1 VGLARP
7 RHSVI
12 ARVAALLVIVCGI
25 SVAHAAPPPDPP
37 ALIELGRALFFD
49 PNLSL
54 NRTQSCATCHDPE
67 HAFSD
72 GRDNGVGGA
81 VSLGAD
87 GHALGDRNAPSL
99 SYAARVPPL
108 HRDAD
113 GEYAGGL
120 FHDGRTRDLVDQA
133 EQPMLNPVEM
143 AMPGA
148 AAVVERVNENP
159 SYPAAIAALFDAAA
173 TQSVDATFAA
183 VRTSLAAFEHTPL
196 FVAFDSRY
204 DRYLKGAVTL
214 TADEEFGRMLFFS
227 ALTSCSTCHAL
238 SPVGARPEEPFTNFG
253 YFNIGVPINTA
264 VRARNGHAAVSVDRG
279 LRDNP
284 AVTDDKQ
291 SGRFRVPTLRNVAV
305 TAPYMHNGVFRELA
319 TVVFFYNQYLVE
331 NEANLINPET
341 HRHWGAPEIPATVD
355 RARLRVGQPMDDERI
370 AFLVAFL
377 RTLTDQRFEVL
388 LEQSD

>member
-1 VGLARP
+1 M
-7 RHSVI
+7 I
-12 ARVAALLVIVCGI
+12 ARVAGLLVFCCGVSI
-25 SVAHAAPPPDPP
+25 AHTAPPPDPP
-37 ALIELGRALFFD
+37 ALVELGRALFFD

-67 HAFSD
+67 RAFSD

-87 GHALGDRNAPSL
+87 GRTLGDRNAPSL
-99 SYAARVPPL
+99 SYAARVPRL
-108 HRDAD
+108 HRDA
-113 GEYAGGL
+113 GGAYAGGL
-120 FHDGRTRDLVDQA
+120 FHDGRARDLVDQA
-133 EQPMLNPVEM
+133 GQPMLNPLEM
-143 AMPGA
+143 AMPDA
-148 AAVVERVNENP
+148 AAVVARVNENP
-159 SYPAAIAALFDAAA
+159 AYAAAIAALFDAAA

-183 VRTSLAAFEHTPL
+183 VRTSLAAFERTPL

-204 DRYLKGAVTL
+204 DRYLKGEATL

-227 ALTSCSTCHAL
+227 ALTSCSTCHVL
-238 SPVGARPEEPFTNFG
+238 GPVGSEPEELFTNFG
-253 YFNIGVPINTA
+253 YFNIGVPVNSA
-264 VRARNGHAAVSVDRG
+264 VRVLNGHPADVADRG

-284 AVTDDKQ
+284 VVTDDTQ

-305 TAPYMHNGVFRELA
+305 TAPYMHNGVFRNLA

-331 NEANLINPET
+331 NEADLINPET
-341 HRHWGAPEIPATVD
+341 HLHWGAPEIPATVD